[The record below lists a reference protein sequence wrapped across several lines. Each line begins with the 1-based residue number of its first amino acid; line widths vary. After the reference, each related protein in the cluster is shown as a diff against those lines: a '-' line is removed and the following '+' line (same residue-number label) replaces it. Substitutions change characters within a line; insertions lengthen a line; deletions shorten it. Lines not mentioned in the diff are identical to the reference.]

1 MLVVLLLWASGTP
14 YAYSTG
20 NGLASG
26 GKPKKNKGRF
36 RNEKKILYR
45 SSSAGCAPRRIRGD
59 LTGRGGHTE
68 VERGRETCGEDHFPG
83 ILVRGIRRG
92 RTAHGVLGGIGNRFQ
107 VERGRETCGGDHFPG
122 ILVRG
127 IRRGR
132 TVLRVLGGIGN
143 RFHFKFGRGQPLA
156 GERCGS
162 VPVGG
167 IYAIVEQR
175 NRVRAGRSG
184 VVTNVD

>member
-36 RNEKKILYR
+36 RDEKKILYG

-59 LTGRGGHTE
+59 LTGRGGHAQ
-68 VERGRETCGEDHFPG
+68 VERGRETFGEDHFPG
-83 ILVRGIRRG
+83 ILVRRIRRG
-92 RTAHGVLGGIGNRFQ
+92 RTVLRVLGGIGNRFQ
-107 VERGRETCGGDHFPG
+107 VERGRETCGGDHIPG

-132 TVLRVLGGIGN
+132 TYEYWEALGT
-143 RFHFKFGRGQPLA
+143 
-156 GERCGS
+156 GS
-162 VPVGG
+162 
-167 IYAIVEQR
+167 ISS
-175 NRVRAGRSG
+175 SG
-184 VVTNVD
+184 VSNRLLDTGVDP

>member
-36 RNEKKILYR
+36 RDEKKILYG

-59 LTGRGGHTE
+59 LTGRGGH
-68 VERGRETCGEDHFPG
+68 
-83 ILVRGIRRG
+83 
-92 RTAHGVLGGIGNRFQ
+92 AQ
-107 VERGRETCGGDHFPG
+107 VERGRETCGGDHIPG

-132 TVLRVLGGIGN
+132 TVLRVLGGVGN
-143 RFHFKFGRGQPLA
+143 RFHFEFGREQPLA
-156 GERCGS
+156 GYRCGS

-167 IYAIVEQR
+167 TYAIGEQR

>member
-59 LTGRGGHTE
+59 LTGRGGHKQ
-68 VERGRETCGEDHFPG
+68 VGRG
-83 ILVRGIRRG
+83 G
-92 RTAHGVLGGIGNRFQ
+92 RTAHGVLGGIGNRF
-107 VERGRETCGGDHFPG
+107 
-122 ILVRG
+122 
-127 IRRGR
+127 
-132 TVLRVLGGIGN
+132 
-143 RFHFKFGRGQPLA
+143 HFKFGREQPLA
-156 GERCGS
+156 GYRCGS

-175 NRVRAGRSG
+175 NRVRAGGSG

>member
-1 MLVVLLLWASGTP
+1 LLVVLLLWASGTP
-14 YAYSTG
+14 YANSTG

-36 RNEKKILYR
+36 RNEKKILYG
-45 SSSAGCAPRRIRGD
+45 SSSAWCAPRRSRGD
-59 LTGRGGHTE
+59 LTGRGGHSQ

-83 ILVRGIRRG
+83 ILVHR
-92 RTAHGVLGGIGNRFQ
+92 
-107 VERGRETCGGDHFPG
+107 
-122 ILVRG
+122 

-143 RFHFKFGRGQPLA
+143 RFHVEFGREQPLA
-156 GERCGS
+156 GYRCGS

-167 IYAIVEQR
+167 IHAIVEQR
-175 NRVRAGRSG
+175 NRVRCGRPG
-184 VVTNVD
+184 VV

>member
-59 LTGRGGHTE
+59 LTGRGGHTQ

-83 ILVRGIRRG
+83 ILVRGIRR
-92 RTAHGVLGGIGNRFQ
+92 
-107 VERGRETCGGDHFPG
+107 E
-122 ILVRG
+122 
-127 IRRGR
+127 R

-143 RFHFKFGRGQPLA
+143 RFRFEFGSEQPLA
-156 GERCGS
+156 GYRCGS
-162 VPVGG
+162 IPVGG
-167 IYAIVEQR
+167 THAVVERR
-175 NRVRAGRSG
+175 NRVRAGLSG
-184 VVTNVD
+184 IVTNVD